1 MAWFSVL
8 KLPTLRHF
16 CLLKAVR
23 IVSALNA
30 ALKLAEGGYTQE
42 IAVLM
47 RTVVECATHIEYVL
61 DRNDSDAHRAAVSKY
76 VREFFEDDQRG
87 VGAEIR
93 RAQVRQGYV
102 HAAIGQTLD
111 EIAEK
116 NGFPTDRVPA
126 AKLYSHI
133 YRTSS
138 NYVHAKYPE
147 VMDLYGGRPGRFHLN
162 GMSGTPKDAENIETI
177 EAYIESASNAIVDS
191 PAESEYLAAY
201 PSR

>member
-1 MAWFSVL
+1 MQPEILRLRSRVDVL
-8 KLPTLRHF
+8 ARVIKVVSNSLTAPELRGNHLWRGFRYSTPDIRHF

-47 RTVVECATHIEYVL
+47 RTMVECATHIEYVL

-93 RAQVRQGYV
+93 RAQVR
-102 HAAIGQTLD
+102 
-111 EIAEK
+111 
-116 NGFPTDRVPA
+116 RV
-126 AKLYSHI
+126 
-133 YRTSS
+133 
-138 NYVHAKYPE
+138 
-147 VMDLYGGRPGRFHLN
+147 
-162 GMSGTPKDAENIETI
+162 MSMRR
-177 EAYIESASNAIVDS
+177 
-191 PAESEYLAAY
+191 LA
-201 PSR
+201 RR